1 MGEGETLANLNK
13 LEKLDLSKILREEW
27 QDSNIYNPINI
38 SSLFHDTESL
48 ISSYKNSGTP
58 LFLNIN
64 IQSLNSKFEKL
75 SSFLLNLHNNN
86 VLVDLV
92 ALQETWSIKYPGLL
106 SIPGY
111 QPLAFKCRTRGRG
124 GGVGFYIREGV
135 NFKIIENLSP
145 FKDKLFESLT
155 IQVTHQLNNTT
166 HHHLACNI
174 YRSPSPIT
182 GLTPSQQMDEFI
194 TQFDNLLHDL
204 NNLKHDAY
212 VFMDSNIN
220 LLNVENDTGAR
231 NFMQTFT
238 NRGFLL
244 TNFKAT
250 RVQGESASLIDN
262 ILTNSKTT
270 KLTSGSLVDDM
281 SDHFMIFLQ
290 PSLSKVKSKPK
301 IVKSRA
307 MTADNIDRFK
317 AALGSLNW
325 NNALNST
332 NVDDCYDSFWDEFKS
347 LFDIYLPLTTKKF
360 SKNVHKISD
369 FMTGG
374 LLISRKN
381 KLALHKIAAL
391 NPSQANLEK
400 YKRYR
405 NLFNSLVRASK
416 KLHYA
421 NELSINK
428 NNPKKL
434 WDSLKTLTTGNTNCT
449 SINQIESKGKI
460 TNDKL
465 EIAEE
470 FNQFFTEA
478 GKKIANSVNP
488 ITRQPEDFESPECP
502 LLSFNLITQSELL
515 AIINKMEAKSSTDIN
530 GISMK
535 LLKEIRHEIALP
547 LTHLF
552 NLSISTGT
560 FPSKLKTSRTIPIY
574 KAGNPLSCDNYRP
587 ISLLSSLSKILEKII
602 SIKLVNHLEINHLL
616 HQNQYGFQHNKSTI
630 HHLLHLTNHIAQ
642 ELNSKQFCIGVFLD
656 LKKAFDVVSHN
667 ILLKKLEKLG
677 IKGLTL
683 KWFESYLSNRK
694 QCVEI
699 GGVSSSS
706 KNLDISVLQG
716 SILGPILFLCFI
728 NDLSLSTVL
737 LALLFADDTIV
748 LASGYNLPDLINH
761 VNEEMQKLANW
772 FRANRMAVNISKTK
786 YMIFRPKGQQL
797 NLQGKTVIYNNNEIG
812 QPDSPELIFE
822 LERCFNDNPV
832 KEHRTYKL
840 LGVYFDEH
848 LSFDQHVQTVC
859 SKISQS
865 NFIISRA
872 KNFLDKKSLKML
884 YSSMVHPHLI
894 YCLPI
899 YGCTSQ
905 KNIAKL
911 SKIQKKVIRTISKSP
926 YNAHTHELFQS
937 LEILPIEQLIK
948 YTQSLLIHAIYHKH
962 CPPSLQNTWTLN
974 NQRNDNH
981 NLRNS
986 SELYVPLARTEHVK
1000 KLTLFALPKIWNNL
1014 PDFKSNPNKI
1024 AFKRTLKTHLL
1035 NLIP

>member
-1 MGEGETLANLNK
+1 MK
-13 LEKLDLSKILREEW
+13 EEW
-27 QDSNIYNPINI
+27 QDNSIYNSINI
-38 SSLFHDTESL
+38 SSLFYDSHSL
-48 ISSYKNSGTP
+48 ISSFKNTGTP

-75 SSFLLNLHNNN
+75 RSFLLNLHNNN

-92 ALQETWSIKYPGLL
+92 ALQETWSIRHPNLL
-106 SIPGY
+106 TIPGY
-111 QPLAFKCRTRGRG
+111 QPLVFKCRTKGRG
-124 GGVGFYIREGV
+124 GGVGFYIRDGV
-135 NFKIIENLSP
+135 NFKIIEKLSP

-155 IQVTHQLNNTT
+155 IQVTHQHNNIT
-166 HHHLACNI
+166 HHHLACSI
-174 YRSPSPIT
+174 YRSPSPII
-182 GLTPSQQMDEFI
+182 GFTPSQQLDEF
-194 TQFDNLLHDL
+194 TSHFDNLLHDL
-204 NNLKHDAY
+204 GNYNHDAY
-212 VFMDSNIN
+212 IFMDSNIN
-220 LLNVENDTGAR
+220 LLNIENDSGAK

-250 RVQGESASLIDN
+250 RVQGECASLIDN

-270 KLTSGSLVDDM
+270 RLTSGSLVDDM
-281 SDHFMIFLQ
+281 SDHFMTFLQ
-290 PSLSKVKSKPK
+290 PALSKVKSKPK
-301 IVKSRA
+301 IVKSRT
-307 MTADNIDRFK
+307 MNTVNINRFK
-317 AALGSLNW
+317 TALSSLNW
-325 NNALNST
+325 NNVLNS
-332 NVDDCYDSFWDEFKS
+332 NDVDDCYDSFWDEFKS

-381 KLALHKIAAL
+381 KLSLHKLAVL
-391 NPSQANLEK
+391 NPSQENQEK
-400 YKRYR
+400 YKKYR

-421 NELSINK
+421 NELSTNK
-428 NNPKKL
+428 KNPKKL
-434 WDSLKTLTTGNTNCT
+434 WETLKTITTGNSNGST
-449 SINQIESKGKI
+449 INQIESNGKI
-460 TNDKL
+460 TNDKQ
-465 EIAEE
+465 EMAEE

-488 ITRQPEDFESPECP
+488 ITRQPEDFESPDCP
-502 LLSFNLITQSELL
+502 LLSFNLITKSELL

-535 LLKEIRHEIALP
+535 LLKEIRHEIAIP

-560 FPSKLKTSRTIPIY
+560 FPSKLKTSRTIPIF

-616 HQNQYGFQHNKSTI
+616 HQNQYGFQHNKSTV

-642 ELNSKQFCIGVFLD
+642 ELNSKKYCIGVFLD

-706 KNLDISVLQG
+706 RNLDISVLQG

-748 LASGYNLPDLINH
+748 LASDYNLPALINH

-797 NLQGKTVIYNNNEIG
+797 NLQGKTVVYNNNEVG
-812 QPDSPELIFE
+812 QPDSPEQIFE
-822 LERCFNDNPV
+822 LERCFNDNPA

-905 KNIAKL
+905 KNINKL
-911 SKIQKKVIRTISKSP
+911 SKIQKKVVRTITKSP
-926 YNAHTHELFQS
+926 FNAHTHDLFKS

-948 YTQSLLIHAIYHKH
+948 YTQGLLIHAIYHKH
-962 CPPSLQNTWTLN
+962 CPPSLQNAWTVN
-974 NQRNDNH
+974 NQRNENRT
-981 NLRNS
+981 LRNN

-1000 KLTLFALPKIWNNL
+1000 KLTLFSLPKIWNTL
-1014 PDFKSNPNKI
+1014 PDFKSNSNKL
-1024 AFKRTLKTHLL
+1024 AFKRNLKSYLL
-1035 NLIP
+1035 SNIVA